1 MRINGDDSNLRGTAD
16 IFFSLSRLRRDDGTA
31 AKLIQICIVL
41 TRDKGRER
49 ESICVIT
56 RRKMFGMNHYR
67 PPPPFLRIS
76 LFFPFLFFF
85 FLQAIKGGIF
95 ERGDKNLVA
104 RGDSKSSSFRFSR
117 SRMIVLSLLDQR
129 RFLF

>member
-16 IFFSLSRLRRDDGTA
+16 IFFSLSRLRRDD
-31 AKLIQICIVL
+31 AKLIQICTVL

-76 LFFPFLFFF
+76 LFFLFLSFFF
-85 FLQAIKGGIF
+85 YRLKTTRVSPTVDRTSTNQLKTWRARFVSLIF
-95 ERGDKNLVA
+95 CTNLYVC
-104 RGDSKSSSFRFSR
+104 SLVSR
-117 SRMIVLSLLDQR
+117 A
-129 RFLF
+129 

>member
-16 IFFSLSRLRRDDGTA
+16 IFFSLSRLRRDD
-31 AKLIQICIVL
+31 AKLIQICTVL

>member
-31 AKLIQICIVL
+31 AKLIQICTVL

-76 LFFPFLFFF
+76 L
-85 FLQAIKGGIF
+85 QAIKGGIF

-104 RGDSKSSSFRFSR
+104 RGDSKSSSFHFSR

-129 RFLF
+129 FLF